1 MNDSFIYGTIVLLTM
16 HIDEMFEK
24 YKDWKLL
31 QIFLKNPDKSFY
43 TKEISRKT
51 GIGSGT
57 VNTFLRNIHKDNI
70 LIKEIVGNVHL
81 YRLNNEL
88 ELVKQLKIFDIL
100 LEFEQ
105 YKLIDQFLKTDDTII
120 SLILYGSHANGE
132 NDTKSDID
140 LLIIT
145 NNKKPFTR
153 IIQELER
160 KLRKTISIQNMTI
173 SEWQKLKDKDKIFYE
188 SILEN
193 HIVLHGS
200 GLP

>member
-1 MNDSFIYGTIVLLTM
+1 M
-16 HIDEMFEK
+16 HITDMFER

-31 QIFLKNPDKSFY
+31 HIFLRNPDQGYY

-70 LIKEIVGNVHL
+70 LVREIVGNVHL

-88 ELVKQLKIFDIL
+88 GLVKQLKIVTTL
-100 LEFEQ
+100 LDFKQ
-105 YKLIDQFLKTDDTII
+105 YKLIDQFLKEDDTLI

-140 LLIIT
+140 ILILT
-145 NNKKPFTR
+145 NNKKQFTSS
-153 IIQELER
+153 IYELEQ
-160 KLRKTISIQNMTI
+160 KLQKTISTQTMTI
-173 SEWQKLKDKDKIFYE
+173 SDWQKLKDKDRIFYE